1 MNPFLAYVSL
11 YASMSLV
18 GTYVAFSKVLVTTF
32 PVLLLAS
39 MRFGIAAIAM
49 IPWLKPEPGQ
59 TALTSNSKQLIF
71 LQSFFGNFCFSIFML
86 FGIAHTSAMAAG
98 ILMSLLPVCVAFLS
112 WLWLKEK
119 LNARVLIALL
129 LAVATILFINLAKLD
144 SRGSSESASLLG
156 NMLLLAAVI
165 CEALY
170 VVIGKKL
177 TGNVSAK
184 RISALSNLVGL
195 TLMLPFG
202 LWAAF
207 GQTSIFDFTAVPLNS
222 WLLLIFYALAASQWS
237 VWLWM
242 KGLKHVQ
249 ATQAGVF
256 TVALPIASTIVGV
269 FFLKEKFLLFHA
281 IAFICAVFSLVLMIS
296 SVKTA

>member
-269 FFLKEKFLLFHA
+269 FFLKEKFLLSHA

>member
-59 TALTSNSKQLIF
+59 TVLTSNSKQLIF

-269 FFLKEKFLLFHA
+269 FFLNEKFLLSHA
-281 IAFICAVFSLVLMIS
+281 LAFICAVFSLVLMIS
-296 SVKTA
+296 SIKTA

>member
-269 FFLKEKFLLFHA
+269 FFLKEKFLLSHA

-296 SVKTA
+296 SIKTA

>member
-59 TALTSNSKQLIF
+59 TVLTSNSKQLIF

-269 FFLKEKFLLFHA
+269 FFLKEKFLLSHA

>member
-39 MRFGIAAIAM
+39 MRFGIAAVVM

-59 TALTSNSKQLIF
+59 AALTSSSKQLIF
-71 LQSFFGNFCFSIFML
+71 WQSFFGNFCFSIFML
-86 FGIAHTSAMAAG
+86 FGMVHTSAMAAG

-112 WLWLKEK
+112 WLWLNEK
-119 LNARVLIALL
+119 LNARIFIALL
-129 LAVATILFINLAKLD
+129 LAVAAILFINLAKLNSTD
-144 SRGSSESASLLG
+144 TRENPSFLG
-156 NMLLLAAVI
+156 NILLLAAVL
-165 CEALY
+165 CEAIY

-177 TGNVSAK
+177 TEYVSAK
-184 RISALSNLVGL
+184 RISALTNLVGL
-195 TLMLPFG
+195 SLMLPFG
-202 LWAAF
+202 LWAVF
-207 GQTSIFDFTAVPLNS
+207 GQTTIFDFTAVPLNS

-242 KGLKHVQ
+242 RGLKYVPAMQ
-249 ATQAGVF
+249 AAVF
-256 TVALPIASTIVGV
+256 TVALPVASTLVGV
-269 FFLKEKFLLFHA
+269 FFLNEKFLLSHA
-281 IAFICAVFSLVLMIS
+281 IAFSCAVCSLLLMYS
-296 SVKTA
+296 AVKTV